1 MKRNEIENIEIK
13 NQKEIFSFLRQNQ
26 LMYLSKKQKHLD
38 KMTLL
43 LRGNNFDCYQEK
55 DLEGVFVYTP
65 RRHPPVFYYH
75 YCSFTDLK
83 DLINTH
89 LDLFTKAKVY
99 FFRKKK
105 EKGKKRNEFRN

>member
-1 MKRNEIENIEIK
+1 MNRNEIETIEIK

-26 LMYLSKKQKHLD
+26 LMHLSKKKQHLD

-55 DLEGVFVYTP
+55 YLEGVFVYTP
-65 RRHPPVFYYH
+65 RRYSPVFYYN
-75 YCSFTDLK
+75 YCGFTDLK

-89 LDLFTKAKVY
+89 LNLFTQAKVY

-105 EKGKKRNEFRN
+105 EKGKKRNEFGN